1 MRKSSMR
8 CRRSS
13 AASREIQ
20 PRSIATIN
28 AMTPKPEP
36 PMVTGSSS
44 LRSRV
49 LSRSGAR
56 LVVGSALSQKNR
68 KVRRCTASSNS
79 SFGSLARAAGLGAL
93 AAGAMAVPR
102 VLALEDLSVFGTWG
116 LLSWWRWA
124 LLRARL
130 LLVHDPSRY
139 PKVSRPCF
147 CQGQEGKENAFCA
160 LMLRRETEGASHEP
174 D

>member
-1 MRKSSMR
+1 MR

-13 AASREIQ
+13 AAPREIQ

-28 AMTPKPEP
+28 AITPKPEP

-49 LSRSGAR
+49 LRRSGAR
-56 LVVGSALSQKNR
+56 LVVGSAPSQKYR
-68 KVRRCTASSNS
+68 KVWRCTASSSS
-79 SFGSLARAAGLGAL
+79 SFGSLARAAGPGAL
-93 AAGAMAVPR
+93 AAGAMTMPR
-102 VLALEDLSVFGTWG
+102 VLALEGLSVLGTWR

-124 LLRARL
+124 SLRA
-130 LLVHDPSRY
+130 RY
-139 PKVSRPCF
+139 PKVSRPCY
-147 CQGQEGKENAFCA
+147 CQAQQGIENACCA
-160 LMLRRETEGASHEP
+160 VMLRRKTEGASHES